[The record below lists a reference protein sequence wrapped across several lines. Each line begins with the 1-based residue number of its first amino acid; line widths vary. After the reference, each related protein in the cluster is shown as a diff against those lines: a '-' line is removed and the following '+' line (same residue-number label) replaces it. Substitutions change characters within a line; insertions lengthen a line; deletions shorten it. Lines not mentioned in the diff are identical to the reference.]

1 MKTGDEVVYRVD
13 SGTALGSGFEGGK
26 SYFVIRDS
34 QNTFRL
40 AKSADK
46 ARKGKALALTDATGS
61 TYHLE
66 VLNNSIEALAFGVA
80 VSGSGAS
87 GSGLTGALAGAGA
100 GASNTID
107 NTIAAYIENASGGTR
122 KVAAVTGGITLSAD
136 DESRI
141 IADAGGYAIAVA
153 ANFGSGHS
161 GAGSVGASVA
171 TNEIGKN
178 GGHSV
183 TATITNS
190 IIEAGVGGVTVRADS
205 TANIDALAVGGAGAG
220 GGSTSGNAF
229 ALGIGGA
236 VNGQRHRSRR
246 RGQHQDW
253 QHGGDS

>member
-1 MKTGDEVVYRVD
+1 M
-13 SGTALGSGFEGGK
+13 
-26 SYFVIRDS
+26 
-34 QNTFRL
+34 
-40 AKSADK
+40 
-46 ARKGKALALTDATGS
+46 
-61 TYHLE
+61 
-66 VLNNSIEALAFGVA
+66 
-80 VSGSGAS
+80 
-87 GSGLTGALAGAGA
+87 TGALAGAGA

-153 ANFGSGHS
+153 ANFTSGHS

-205 TANIDALAVGGAGAG
+205 TANIDTLAVGGAGAG
-220 GGSTSGNAF
+220 SGSTTANAF

-236 VNGQRHRSRR
+236 STDNAIDLDVEASIKTGSTVETTNAGDVTVHAADRSRIFSESVGAALGLAVAPG
-246 RGQHQDW
+246 GQLAPVRSALRLRKTISTPMFRHLLKALVRPTSS
-253 QHGGDS
+253 HL